1 MLLKTGMSLRTIKR
15 IMAELQKVGVITRT
29 GSTCGKC
36 LDESY
41 DI

>member
-29 GSTCGKC
+29 GSTCSGEW
-36 LDESY
+36 DVIE
-41 DI
+41 